1 MYKFDFSKDEME
13 KIKDKALLNEELC
26 KLLEYKIRGYEIVK
40 IARLMNMS
48 EASVSRRTK
57 KLVNKI
63 KKVI

>member
-13 KIKDKALLNEELC
+13 KIKDKALLNEELSE
-26 KLLEYKIRGYEIVK
+26 LLEYKIKGYEIVK

>member
-1 MYKFDFSKDEME
+1 MYKFDFSKEEME
-13 KIKDKALLNEELC
+13 KIKDKALLNDELS
-26 KLLEYKIRGYEIVK
+26 KLLEYKIKGYEIVK
-40 IARLMNMS
+40 IARLLNMS